1 MLKNVLVVGT
11 GTIGEPLIGLLSDF
25 REELGVRVFFHKR
38 TPLLYEKAKVNSL
51 VKRGAKL
58 VVDKD
63 KLEAFESFGH
73 KANTTSGLAFDVA
86 DVIIDCTPAGNDN
99 KENIYEALNNQDYC
113 ATRNKKK
120 TFIAQG
126 SEKGFGLPYAF
137 GINDTALITNDT
149 AYVQVVSCNTH
160 NICSLVKTLSAGDV
174 DRNFVSGDFTC
185 IRRANDISQNGSF
198 IASPQVGK
206 HGDNIFGTHH
216 AKDAHDLFDTLGSKP
231 NLFSSALKIN
241 SQYMHLLRFNIAL
254 KGYATENDIVNLF
267 KENKYIALTHKTLT
281 NKVFSFGRDHGY
293 YGRIFNHTVIA
304 RDTLNV
310 TRSHGNTIVTGF
322 CFTPQDGN
330 SLLSSAAATLHGVHG
345 EEYLSKM
352 KVFDQF
358 LFDEI

>member
-25 REELGVRVFFHKR
+25 KEELGIRVFFHKR
-38 TPLLYEKAKVNSL
+38 TPLLEEKSKVNSL
-51 VKRGAKL
+51 VKRGAAL
-58 VVDKD
+58 VVDQNKQQVFQD
-63 KLEAFESFGH
+63 MGH
-73 KANTTSGLAFDVA
+73 KPATTSGLAFNLA
-86 DVIIDCTPAGNDN
+86 DVIIDCTPAGNAN
-99 KENIYEALNNQDYC
+99 KEQRYEALNNQNYC
-113 ATRNKKK
+113 ATKDKKR

-137 GINDTALITNDT
+137 GINDSALMQSQDNF
-149 AYVQVVSCNTH
+149 VQVVSCNTH

-174 DRNFVSGDFTC
+174 GKNFVSGDFTC

-198 IASPQVGK
+198 IASPQVGG

-216 AKDAHDLFDTLGSKP
+216 AKDAHDLFDTLGFKP

-241 SQYMHLLRFNIAL
+241 SQYMHLIRFNIAL
-254 KGYATENDIVNLF
+254 KGYALEEDIVNLF
-267 KENKYIALTHKTLT
+267 KENKHIALTHKTLT

-304 RDTLNV
+304 QDSLNV
-310 TRSHGNTIVTGF
+310 SRDHGNTVVTGF

-330 SLLSSAAATLHGVHG
+330 SLLSSAAATLHGLYG
-345 EEYLSKM
+345 EEYMSKM

>member
-1 MLKNVLVVGT
+1 M
-11 GTIGEPLIGLLSDF
+11 D
-25 REELGVRVFFHKR
+25 
-38 TPLLYEKAKVNSL
+38 EKAKVNSL
-51 VKRGAKL
+51 VKRGANL
-58 VVDKD
+58 VVDQD
-63 KLEAFESFGH
+63 RQDAFRNLNH
-73 KANTTSGLAFDVA
+73 DPATTSGLAFDLA
-86 DVIIDCTPAGNDN
+86 DVIIDCTPAGNIN
-99 KENIYEALNNQDYC
+99 KENIYEALNNQTYC
-113 ATRNKKK
+113 ATKGKRK

-137 GINDTALITNDT
+137 GINDTALVKNGTS
-149 AYVQVVSCNTH
+149 YVQVVSCNTH

-174 DRNFVSGDFTC
+174 DKNFVNGDFTC

-198 IASPQVGK
+198 IASPQVGG
-206 HGDNIFGTHH
+206 HDDNVFGTHH
-216 AKDAHDLFDTLGSKP
+216 AKDAHDLFDTLGFKP

-241 SQYMHLLRFNIAL
+241 SQYMHLIRFNIAL
-254 KGYATENDIVNLF
+254 KGYALEEDIINLL
-267 KENKYIALTHKTLT
+267 KENKHIALTHKSLT

-304 RDTLNV
+304 QDSLNV
-310 TRSHGNTIVTGF
+310 SRSHGNTVVTGF

-330 SLLSSAAATLHGVHG
+330 SLLSSVAATLHGIHG

>member
-25 REELGVRVFFHKR
+25 RDELGIRVFFHKR
-38 TPLLYEKAKVNSL
+38 TPLLDEKAKVDSL
-51 VKRGAKL
+51 VKRGANL
-58 VVDKD
+58 VVDQD
-63 KLEAFESFGH
+63 KQESFKNLNH
-73 KANTTSGLAFDVA
+73 EPATTSGLAFDLA
-86 DVIIDCTPAGNDN
+86 DVIIDCTPAGNVN
-99 KENIYEALNNQDYC
+99 KQKIYEALNNQRYC
-113 ATRNKKK
+113 ATKEKKK
-120 TFIAQG
+120 TFVAQG

-137 GINDTALITNDT
+137 GINDAALAKNETG
-149 AYVQVVSCNTH
+149 YVQVVSCNTH
-160 NICSLVKTLSAGDV
+160 NICSLVKTLSVGDV
-174 DRNFVSGDFTC
+174 DKNFVSGDFTC

-198 IASPQVGK
+198 IASPQVGG

-216 AKDAHDLFDTLGSKP
+216 AKDAHDLFDTLGFKP

-241 SQYMHLLRFNIAL
+241 SQYMHLIRFSIAL
-254 KGYATENDIVNLF
+254 KGYATEEDILNLL
-267 KENKYIALTHKTLT
+267 KENKHIALTHKTLT

-304 RDTLNV
+304 QDSLNV
-310 TRSHGNTIVTGF
+310 SRSHGNTVVTGF

-330 SLLSSAAATLHGVHG
+330 SLLSSVAATLHGIHG

>member
-25 REELGVRVFFHKR
+25 RNELGIRVFFHKR
-38 TPLLYEKAKVNSL
+38 TPLLDEKAKVNSL
-51 VKRGAKL
+51 VKRGANL
-58 VVDKD
+58 VVDQEKQD
-63 KLEAFESFGH
+63 AFRNLDHEP
-73 KANTTSGLAFDVA
+73 ATTSGLAFDLA
-86 DVIIDCTPAGNDN
+86 DVIIDCTPAGNEN
-99 KENIYEALNNQDYC
+99 KENIYEALNNQRYC
-113 ATRNKKK
+113 ATKGKRK

-137 GINDTALITNDT
+137 GINDTALTKNDT

-160 NICSLVKTLSAGDV
+160 NICSLVKTLSGGDV
-174 DRNFVSGDFTC
+174 DKNFVSGDFTC

-198 IASPQVGK
+198 IASPEVGK

-216 AKDAHDLFDTLGSKP
+216 AKDAHDLFKTVGFTP

-241 SQYMHLLRFNIAL
+241 SQYMHLIRFNIAL
-254 KGYATENDIVNLF
+254 KGYATEEDILNLL

-293 YGRIFNHTVIA
+293 YGRIFNHTVISQ
-304 RDTLNV
+304 DSLNV
-310 TRSHGNTIVTGF
+310 SRSYGNTIVTGF

-330 SLLSSAAATLHGVHG
+330 SLLSSVAATLHGVHG

>member
-25 REELGVRVFFHKR
+25 RDELGIRVFFHKR
-38 TPLLYEKAKVNSL
+38 TPLLDEKAKVNSL

-63 KLEAFESFGH
+63 KKEAFANFGH
-73 KANTTSGLAFDVA
+73 TAVTTSGPAFDLA

-99 KENIYEALNNQDYC
+99 KENIYEALNNYNYC
-113 ATRNKKK
+113 ATRDKKK

-137 GINDTALITNDT
+137 GINDSALMENTDN
-149 AYVQVVSCNTH
+149 YVQVVSCNTH
-160 NICSLVKTLSAGDV
+160 NICSLVSTLSGKDV
-174 DRNFVSGDFTC
+174 NKNFVSGDFTC

-206 HGDNIFGTHH
+206 HGDNAFGTHH
-216 AKDAHDLFDTLGSKP
+216 AKDAHDLFKTVGFTP

-241 SQYMHLLRFNIAL
+241 SQYMHLIRFNIAL
-254 KGYATENDIVNLF
+254 KGYATEDDILNLL
-267 KENKYIALTHKTLT
+267 KENKHIALTHKTLT

-304 RDTLNV
+304 QDSLNV
-310 TRSHGNTIVTGF
+310 SRSYGNTIVTGF

-330 SLLSSAAATLHGVHG
+330 SLLSSVAATLHSVHG